1 MYRFEKL
8 RVYQHSIDLVEE
20 IYRLTRMLP
29 DDEKYAL
36 TDQLKRSSTS
46 IVLNIAEGSGGL
58 GDIEFK
64 SYLRNSLKSLYETA
78 AGLKIAKKLFKVD
91 IDLSIEKCN
100 IVGKELNSLIKSL
113 SNNKHPKT
121 KD

>member
-1 MYRFEKL
+1 MFP
-8 RVYQHSIDLVEE
+8 V
-20 IYRLTRMLP
+20 
-29 DDEKYAL
+29 DEKYAL
-36 TDQLKRSSTS
+36 AEQLKRSSTS
-46 IVLNIAEGSGGL
+46 IALNIAEGSRGL

-78 AGLKIAKKLFKVD
+78 AGLKIAKRLFKVD
-91 IDLSIEKCN
+91 IDLCIEKCN